1 VPCLGCLGKREEK
14 PTKPNPN
21 QPPITTTVSTE
32 ASDLSWDDPTGGSAA
47 ATDES
52 SALTE
57 MAPFENYILG
67 ILTNFSA
74 VALDRL
80 HNLLRVF
87 VVGEPKYEGR
97 SQEQLGAFLAHLV
110 GQGKV
115 EVDNGVYKRKKG
127 G

>member
-1 VPCLGCLGKREEK
+1 VGE
-14 PTKPNPN
+14 
-21 QPPITTTVSTE
+21 
-32 ASDLSWDDPTGGSAA
+32 DAA
-47 ATDES
+47 ALAD
-52 SALTE
+52 

-67 ILTNFSA
+67 ILTNFSS

-115 EVDNGVYKRKKG
+115 EVDNGVYRRKKG
-127 G
+127 